1 MKFDARTEHSP
12 EKKEAFVAWL
22 TGETASMFER
32 ADGDRERLKAAVFL
46 FSNRARE
53 AGLLE
58 AEVADTL
65 GVSIARAALS
75 KEEEEAVLDFAET
88 IDPLATAVY
97 AGHGEQNPWW
107 KFWS

>member
-22 TGETASMFER
+22 IVETVSMFER
-32 ADGDRERLKAAVFL
+32 ANGEHESLNAAVFL

-53 AGLLE
+53 AGISE
-58 AEVADTL
+58 SEVAEAL

-75 KEEEEAVLDFAET
+75 KEEEEAVLDNAET
-88 IDPLATAVY
+88 FDPLAAAIHSVPTTPKA
-97 AGHGEQNPWW
+97 WW
-107 KFWS
+107 RFWL